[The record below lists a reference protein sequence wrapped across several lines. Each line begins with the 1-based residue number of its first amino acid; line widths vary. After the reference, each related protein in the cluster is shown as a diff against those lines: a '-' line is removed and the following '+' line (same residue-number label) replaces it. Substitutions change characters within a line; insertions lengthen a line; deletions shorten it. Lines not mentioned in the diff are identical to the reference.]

1 MDDIFSGLRE
11 ELRTLLIPKEY
22 FAWQTLLLLSLF
34 SLFVAAAIDS
44 IEGHDPIAVNILT
57 NMCWIFFTSAV
68 WWALSDTNPIEINR
82 FSLSPWITGIVM
94 CLFLF
99 RPWTEERFRL
109 AVCSWPMVSTAIK
122 ALPYFVNWELKF
134 GLPKSKVQK
143 TLIITALVNLL
154 LSSWIVFQ
162 FRIQDWVK
170 TYPSLLMNSFD
181 DSAFV
186 YDFVGDRQQSSQSSQ
201 GVELLENM
209 TTAIEQEL
217 NDQPW
222 YQTERWLYTRQERL
236 ESISAR
242 AFDNL
247 ESPGER
253 LFWQIEIPEPRAF
266 GEGYLLDIKA
276 TWSGP
281 VVPQTGFFL
290 QKTCRIVP
298 EDRPRPIQVQ
308 GQAQAQEQSEP
319 DQPVP
324 TSQITV
330 ADCGEPAVE
339 QRQTADN

>member
-44 IEGHDPIAVNILT
+44 IEGHDPLAVNILT

-68 WWALSDTNPIEINR
+68 WWALSETNPIEINR

-99 RPWTEERFRL
+99 RPWTEARFRL
-109 AVCSWPMVSTAIK
+109 AVSSWPMVSTAIK
-122 ALPYFVNWELKF
+122 ALPYFVNWELEFK
-134 GLPKSKVQK
+134 LPKPKVQK
-143 TLIITALVNLL
+143 TLIMTTLVNLV
-154 LSSWIVFQ
+154 LSSWIIFH
-162 FRIQDWVK
+162 FRIQDWVEN
-170 TYPSLLMNSFD
+170 YPSLLMNSFD

-186 YDFVGDRQQSSQSSQ
+186 YDFRRDRQQSSQ
-201 GVELLENM
+201 GVELLENISN
-209 TTAIEQEL
+209 AIEQEL

-236 ESISAR
+236 ESISTR
-242 AFDNL
+242 ALDDL
-247 ESPGER
+247 ESPEER

-281 VVPQTGFFL
+281 VAPQTGFFL

-298 EDRPRPIQVQ
+298 EDRPRPVQAQ
-308 GQAQAQEQSEP
+308 GQTQEQPEP